1 MLIAVILFSIAIDAQ
16 TLLNSGKFS
25 EAVVKFAQAHNGA
38 SVTSDKDKLKNCLDS
53 AKLAAEGQTLLNSGK
68 FSEAAAKFQ
77 AAYSLSNISEI
88 SSKFSSCLAAAN
100 IEVEAQTL
108 LEDDVEEVDV
118 EEQESD
124 EEVEGNLA
132 EPVIDV
138 LGDHSVGEVE
148 FTTE

>member
-1 MLIAVILFSIAIDAQ
+1 M
-16 TLLNSGKFS
+16 NS
-25 EAVVKFAQAHNGA
+25 
-38 SVTSDKDKLKNCLDS
+38 LKQN
-53 AKLAAEGQTLLNSGK
+53 Q
-68 FSEAAAKFQ
+68 
-77 AAYSLSNISEI
+77 
-88 SSKFSSCLAAAN
+88 SSKRPIHYPILEKFPANSLSCLAAAN